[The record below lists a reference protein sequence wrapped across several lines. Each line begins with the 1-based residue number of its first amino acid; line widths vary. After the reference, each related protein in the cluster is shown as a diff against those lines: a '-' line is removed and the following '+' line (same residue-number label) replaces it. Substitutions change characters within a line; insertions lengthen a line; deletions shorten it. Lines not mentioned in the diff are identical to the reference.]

1 MTHGPTRRPAPK
13 TPTCP
18 TEDAK
23 PFGQERGAV
32 RTPVKTE
39 GNLHLNAYGKPCL
52 AYAASSRAHLVDKN
66 FFDYVVSVTNKCP
79 SSIRLQICQ
88 KDSSGCSS
96 AVVPAYDV
104 VMGYGPGAD
113 FFEYIAKEAP

>member
-1 MTHGPTRRPAPK
+1 MTHGPTRRPRAEDSYVPA
-13 TPTCP
+13 
-18 TEDAK
+18 EDAK

-32 RTPVKTE
+32 RPPVKTE

-52 AYAASSRAHLVDKN
+52 AYAASSR
-66 FFDYVVSVTNKCP
+66 VTNKCP

-96 AVVPAYDV
+96 AVVPAYQYKDV